1 MKIFDIVQLN
11 FKQLIRDKKN
21 LFFLLLF
28 PAVFMLIFGIG
39 FGDNVESD
47 VDIAV
52 INHDNASGVNLG
64 NELVGV
70 IKDFNS
76 SENESL
82 FTVHEV
88 SSEDKAQKMLENGS
102 VSTILIIPQG
112 FTSDMGNNMSSLG
125 EIIIKGNPI
134 DADYGIGSSVIS
146 GIVSE
151 FSKQII
157 N

>member
-11 FKQLIRDKKN
+11 FKQLIREIRKTYSSYYC
-21 LFFLLLF
+21 F

-47 VDIAV
+47 VDMTV

-88 SSEDKAQKMLENGS
+88 SSEDKAQKMLK
-102 VSTILIIPQG
+102 TDLFLQ
-112 FTSDMGNNMSSLG
+112 F
-125 EIIIKGNPI
+125 
-134 DADYGIGSSVIS
+134 
-146 GIVSE
+146 
-151 FSKQII
+151 
-157 N
+157 